1 MKVTRPNFYR
11 WFCSSVLD
19 DLKEQIYYYLSKYY
33 LSKKVLVL
41 RPVLVNIRNRVYRV
55 MPNPF
60 PVGVVDL
67 ALPQFGSISQRLS
80 NFYQAPMLL
89 SLRIENFAL
98 IDHLEL
104 SFGSGLH
111 VLTGETGA
119 GKSIILDAIDAA
131 LGGKVTGRAVRTGE
145 DRALIEATFQ
155 TDDALK
161 AWFEAEEIELLDGE
175 LAVCTREIVANAS
188 GQRNRSRINGVLVN
202 KQQMEALRDR
212 LVEITAQGQTVQLG
226 QPSLQRDWLDSYGG
240 SALLKQREVVSQAFS
255 AYQQAAQALEN
266 RRQSEQQRLQQLDL
280 FEYQLRELNA
290 ANLHDPDEL
299 EQLEQERKRLSH
311 SVELQQQSYQVYQTL
326 YQNENGEDACA
337 DLLGKAENVLTDM
350 VRYDEQIQPI
360 LEMVTSALAL
370 VEEAGQQI
378 NAYGDDLDTDPQ
390 RLEEV
395 ESRIVELK
403 QICRK
408 YGPALSDAIALQQ
421 SLQAQLEE
429 LTGAG
434 QSIEDLEKMTE
445 NRKATLVEACDKL
458 TQLRQNTAKDLES
471 RLIAELKPLAM
482 EKVQFQVGITPI
494 SPNASGSDRIT
505 YLFSPNPGEPLQPL
519 TEIASGGEMS
529 RFLLALQACFSQV
542 DSAGTLVF
550 DEIDVG
556 VSGRVAQAIAE
567 KLHQLG
573 RHHQVL
579 CVTHQ
584 PIVAAMAD
592 QHFHVAKQVIEL
604 TNGHKRNGTKDS
616 TDLRTVVRVH
626 PLNAEQRRQE
636 LAQLASGQ
644 VGSHENATT
653 EAAAMA
659 FAESLLAQAASLRE
673 TASNGKTESDK
684 STKTTNKTT
693 KKSRSTRKK

>member
-1 MKVTRPNFYR
+1 
-11 WFCSSVLD
+11 
-19 DLKEQIYYYLSKYY
+19 
-33 LSKKVLVL
+33 
-41 RPVLVNIRNRVYRV
+41 
-55 MPNPF
+55 
-60 PVGVVDL
+60 
-67 ALPQFGSISQRLS
+67 
-80 NFYQAPMLL
+80 MLL

-98 IDHLEL
+98 IDHLDL
-104 SFGSGLH
+104 AFGAGLH

-145 DRALIEATFQ
+145 ERAVIEATFRVN
-155 TDDALK
+155 DLLR
-161 AWFEAEEIELLDGE
+161 AWFETEEIDLLEDG
-175 LAVCTREIVANAS
+175 LAVCSREIVALGS

-240 SALLKQREVVSQAFS
+240 VALLKQREVVSQAFS
-255 AYQQAAQALEN
+255 SYQQAAQALEK
-266 RRQSEQQRLQQLDL
+266 RQNSEKQRLQQLDL

-290 ANLHDPDEL
+290 ATLSDPDEL
-299 EQLEQERKRLSH
+299 DQLEQERKRLSH
-311 SVELQQQSYQVYQTL
+311 SVELQQQSYQVYQAL
-326 YQNENGEDACA
+326 YQNENGDDACA
-337 DLLGKAENVLTDM
+337 DLLGKAQSLLTDM

-360 LEMVTSALAL
+360 LEIVTSALMQ

-378 NAYGDDLDTDPQ
+378 NAYGDDLETEPQ
-390 RLEEV
+390 RLQDVEE
-395 ESRIVELK
+395 RIMELK

-408 YGPALSDAIALQQ
+408 YGPTLTEAIALQH
-421 SLQAQLEE
+421 SLQAELEE

-434 QSIEDLEKMTE
+434 QSIEDLAALTE
-445 NRKATLVEACDKL
+445 TRKAALIEASAHL
-458 TQLRQNTAKDLES
+458 TQLRQSTAQGLES

-494 SPNASGSDRIT
+494 SPTAAGSDRIV

-542 DSAGTLVF
+542 DSAETLVF

-567 KLHQLG
+567 KLYQLG

-592 QHFHVAKQVIEL
+592 QHFNVLKQVIEL
-604 TNGHKRNGTKDS
+604 DNSAKNGAENGNGAS
-616 TDLRTVVRVH
+616 TDVRTIVRVNS
-626 PLNAEQRRQE
+626 LNQEQRRQE

-644 VGSHENATT
+644 VGSSENAT
-653 EAAAMA
+653 EAAAIA
-659 FAESLLAQAASLRE
+659 FADSLLAQAASLQQG
-673 TASNGKTESDK
+673 TAGTESAIVQEPK
-684 STKTTNKTT
+684 A
-693 KKSRSTRKK
+693 KKARSTRKR